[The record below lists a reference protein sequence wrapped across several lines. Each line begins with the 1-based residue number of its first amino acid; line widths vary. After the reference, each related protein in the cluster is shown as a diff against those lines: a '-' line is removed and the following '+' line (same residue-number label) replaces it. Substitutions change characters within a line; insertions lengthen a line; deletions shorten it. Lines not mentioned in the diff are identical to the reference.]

1 MRRHDLAILVLGTA
15 LLGGWTAG
23 ASEVPVPVPQPGP
36 GPTVPPK
43 PSDPMPLPPT
53 RPPSIPRD
61 GGLQSFVLHLIA
73 DRNGRASETVS
84 GLLVAMNLEQRT
96 GRLTTDL
103 GTTVSFIIPNPDLFR
118 NLSIGERLT
127 LKLDSAQR
135 AIGVLEEV
143 GPELPAPGPR
153 NHLPSH

>member
-1 MRRHDLAILVLGTA
+1 
-15 LLGGWTAG
+15 
-23 ASEVPVPVPQPGP
+23 
-36 GPTVPPK
+36 
-43 PSDPMPLPPT
+43 MPLPPT

-61 GGLQSFVLHLIA
+61 EGLQSFVLHLIA

-103 GTTVSFIIPNPDLFR
+103 GTTVSFTIPNPDLFR